1 MHKSHSSAIST
12 RGWYTATSSGQDDKN
27 DLVLLHTE
35 MPNLSVAS
43 FRSQPLLGEAVA
55 TYGFPYSNI
64 LSPNFTSGNIA
75 ALSGPKGDTRFL
87 QTSTPIQPGNSGG
100 PLLDMSGRVVG
111 VVVAQLNAIPN
122 QNVNFAIQPSMVI
135 NFLSVKGVTP
145 NLDYSSTG
153 AQRPPSEVVA
163 DMAKKFTVQIYCQ
176 GIAPKTAT
184 GTADTLTLSPSDVA
198 DFGTKFDVQPTPG
211 QGSTRP

>member
-1 MHKSHSSAIST
+1 MHKTHSSAIST

-43 FRSQPLLGEAVA
+43 FRFEPQIGEEVA
-55 TYGFPYSNI
+55 TYGFPYFGI
-64 LSPNFTSGNIA
+64 LSSNGIFTPGGYIN
-75 ALSGPKGDTRFL
+75 ALSMGDDTRFL

-122 QNVNFAIQPSMVI
+122 QNVNFAIQPSIVI
-135 NFLSVKGVTP
+135 NFLEVKDVLP
-145 NLDYSSTG
+145 KLDIPKAPRS
-153 AQRPPSEVVA
+153 PSEVCEI
-163 DMAKKFTVQIYCQ
+163 AKKFTVRVYCQ
-176 GIAPKTAT
+176 GIASKTSESARPL
-184 GTADTLTLSPSDVA
+184 ALSPSDVM
-198 DFGTKFDVQPTPG
+198 DFGT
-211 QGSTRP
+211 RP

>member
-1 MHKSHSSAIST
+1 
-12 RGWYTATSSGQDDKN
+12 
-27 DLVLLHTE
+27 
-35 MPNLSVAS
+35 
-43 FRSQPLLGEAVA
+43 
-55 TYGFPYSNI
+55 
-64 LSPNFTSGNIA
+64 
-75 ALSGPKGDTRFL
+75 
-87 QTSTPIQPGNSGG
+87 
-100 PLLDMSGRVVG
+100 MSGRVVG
-111 VVVAQLNAIPN
+111 VIVAQLSAIPN

-145 NLDYSSTG
+145 NLDNSSTG
-153 AQRPPSEVVA
+153 AQRPPSEVA